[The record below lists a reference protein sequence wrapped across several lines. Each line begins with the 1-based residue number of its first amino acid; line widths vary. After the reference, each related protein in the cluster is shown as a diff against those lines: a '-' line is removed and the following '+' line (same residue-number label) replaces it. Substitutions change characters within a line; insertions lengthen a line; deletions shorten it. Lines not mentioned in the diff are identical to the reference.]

1 MHAWELVANIV
12 QDLNLISRLALLPK
26 FNGGAEY
33 GMSDNS
39 ESVFS
44 SARHILEPLLTTKSE
59 INPFHV
65 SSTHQTSY
73 GYFNAGIEIHMV
85 NGTSR
90 TLQHKLVFK
99 AGGFRCAFRSPFRV
113 SSSTERAV
121 PVTPN
126 VWPICK
132 FVTATNFHKFEF
144 VTEFVSL
151 VFFSFLAKQVW
162 SYFGHK
168 CHKWSHF
175 QLWLVQTCFCFY
187 FDWNG
192 SE

>member
-1 MHAWELVANIV
+1 LQCAAQGLRSLDSKSLQILVGNIYCPVPETHAKESRCGKYRKMHAWELVAKIV

-26 FNGGAEY
+26 LNGGAEY

-85 NGTSR
+85 DGTSK

-99 AGGFRCAFRSPFRV
+99 AGGFRFAFRSPFRV

-126 VWPICK
+126 V
-132 FVTATNFHKFEF
+132 
-144 VTEFVSL
+144 
-151 VFFSFLAKQVW
+151 
-162 SYFGHK
+162 
-168 CHKWSHF
+168 
-175 QLWLVQTCFCFY
+175 
-187 FDWNG
+187 
-192 SE
+192 